1 MFKFIKNIIYK
12 NISFKLSSIMI
23 NYLID
28 HIIYYL
34 LGIGDWGLG
43 IGPNPQSPK
52 ISKINISFINTLQYY
67 IINFINFNI

>member
-34 LGIGDWGLG
+34 LITIRNNGDWGLG
-43 IGPNPQSPK
+43 IGDCPIPNPQSP
-52 ISKINISFINTLQYY
+52 IFILIINILY
-67 IINFINFNI
+67 